1 MICTL
6 YAYIG
11 CIAVSCSVDVLVQDT
26 LVGFYSLVVIEY
38 IHWVL
43 SRLFNFISSIWLV
56 QSLSLSL
63 LPPGTHLRASV
74 SCQEAWDCH
83 GWCWKS
89 QSRKVSRR
97 HGEFKPQITSTCH
110 GVLDCRVWKYVEV
123 SIFSHIVSTC
133 QYMSC
138 YFCIFCGLLQN
149 IMLVQSHLLSRAMKL
164 FPIFD
169 HLSCIKNTC
178 GGETKATQIGQEFA
192 NQRQN
197 CPPHQPFCITEEEKK
212 RLIYTVFVRLCPWK
226 MQPATCK
233 EKKTVKNTCFN
244 IRKPRT
250 HRPRTSH

>member
-1 MICTL
+1 MICIL

-83 GWCWKS
+83 GWWWKS

-123 SIFSHIVSTC
+123 SIFSHRFN
-133 QYMSC
+133 MS
-138 YFCIFCGLLQN
+138 IHV
-149 IMLVQSHLLSRAMKL
+149 MLFLYILRPIAKHNASPKPSPVPSYEIISHLWPSFMQEKKHVGEKRKPHKSDKNSQTTSRIA
-164 FPIFD
+164 
-169 HLSCIKNTC
+169 
-178 GGETKATQIGQEFA
+178 
-192 NQRQN
+192 
-197 CPPHQPFCITEEEKK
+197 PPHQPFCITEEKNAS
-212 RLIYTVFVRLCPWK
+212 YTSFLETLPLEN
-226 MQPATCK
+226 AT
-233 EKKTVKNTCFN
+233 
-244 IRKPRT
+244 R
-250 HRPRTSH
+250 HL

>member
-1 MICTL
+1 MICIL

-123 SIFSHIVSTC
+123 SIFSHRFN
-133 QYMSC
+133 MS
-138 YFCIFCGLLQN
+138 IHV
-149 IMLVQSHLLSRAMKL
+149 MLFLYILRPIAKHNASPKPSPVPSYEIISHLWPSFMQE
-164 FPIFD
+164 
-169 HLSCIKNTC
+169 KNMWGRNESHTNR
-178 GGETKATQIGQEFA
+178 T
-192 NQRQN
+192 R
-197 CPPHQPFCITEEEKK
+197 
-212 RLIYTVFVRLCPWK
+212 
-226 MQPATCK
+226 
-233 EKKTVKNTCFN
+233 
-244 IRKPRT
+244 IRKPPPELPPPTNPSVSRKKKNASY
-250 HRPRTSH
+250 TSFLETLPLENATRHL

>member
-1 MICTL
+1 MICIL

-123 SIFSHIVSTC
+123 SIFSHRFN
-133 QYMSC
+133 MS
-138 YFCIFCGLLQN
+138 IHV
-149 IMLVQSHLLSRAMKL
+149 MLFLYILRPIAKHNASPKPSPVPSYEIISHLWPSFMQEKKHVGEKRKPHKSDKNSQTTSRIA
-164 FPIFD
+164 
-169 HLSCIKNTC
+169 
-178 GGETKATQIGQEFA
+178 
-192 NQRQN
+192 
-197 CPPHQPFCITEEEKK
+197 PPTNPSVSRNKKK
-212 RLIYTVFVRLCPWK
+212 RLIYIVFGDSAPGKCNPPLVKKRL
-226 MQPATCK
+226 
-233 EKKTVKNTCFN
+233 
-244 IRKPRT
+244 
-250 HRPRTSH
+250 